1 MRQKLKGWQQYRLL
15 NKDFGGIEM
24 SCGEIAKL
32 AVGAIKYEPEVY
44 LELLQE
50 ANYEEIMYLIEE
62 FLAQE

>member
-1 MRQKLKGWQQYRLL
+1 
-15 NKDFGGIEM
+15 M

>member
-1 MRQKLKGWQQYRLL
+1 
-15 NKDFGGIEM
+15 M

-32 AVGAIKYEPEVY
+32 AVEAIKYEPEVY

-50 ANYEEIMYLIEE
+50 TNYEEIMYLIAE